1 MVHSKN
7 SNQSRGS
14 QRRQGRKQKMEG
26 ERVSM
31 EGVESGDDLSRN
43 GEWRHGPMCSS
54 LYNLISYW
62 RGEGEGSDL
71 VFKAGI
77 EAPAEI

>member
-1 MVHSKN
+1 M
-7 SNQSRGS
+7 
-14 QRRQGRKQKMEG
+14 
-26 ERVSM
+26 SM